1 MLGDPIPDPGT
12 VATNRTTLVAFGV
25 AEGWPRVAGCCPACG
40 GASLFVGEG
49 GYVTCS
55 MRPCPDPTAVAD
67 LLERPRGLDA
77 EAVAARLVE
86 VICRLDFDSRHVR
99 AINLELVRRA
109 TAFESERD

>member
-77 EAVAARLVE
+77 ESVAARLVQ
-86 VICRLDFDSRHVR
+86 VICEIQDQLDGER
-99 AINLELVRRA
+99 AVRRA
-109 TAFESERD
+109 EPRQQMAVRG